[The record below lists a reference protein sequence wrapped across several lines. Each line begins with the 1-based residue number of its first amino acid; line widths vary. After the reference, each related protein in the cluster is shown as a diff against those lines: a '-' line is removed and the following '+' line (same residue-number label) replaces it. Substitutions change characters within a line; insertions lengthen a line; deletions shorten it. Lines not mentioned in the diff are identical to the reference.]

1 VVARWGGLGGGRFE
15 MAGLE
20 YVVWKLG
27 NHGIKLDGI
36 KLGRDEH
43 EGTEQMVVRA
53 GVDAAT
59 ERNIGCRGSIG

>member
-1 VVARWGGLGGGRFE
+1 

-43 EGTEQMVVRA
+43 EGAEQMVVRA